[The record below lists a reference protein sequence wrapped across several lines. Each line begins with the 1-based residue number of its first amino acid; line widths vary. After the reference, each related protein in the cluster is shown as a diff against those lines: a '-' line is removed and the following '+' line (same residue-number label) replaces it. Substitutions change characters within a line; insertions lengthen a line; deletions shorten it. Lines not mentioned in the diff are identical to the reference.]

1 MKTKIDK
8 YMTVREF
15 AEQELDKYDITRYAI
30 NTYSDGVVKVFRS
43 KSGLITSK
51 FANYRINLRDVAI
64 EDADGRPAVCLY
76 LADFVSLTRWR

>member
-1 MKTKIDK
+1 MGNRVDK

-15 AEQELDKYDITRYAI
+15 VEQEADKYDITRYAI

-43 KSGLITSK
+43 TRTLMTSK

-76 LADFVSLTRWR
+76 LADYPSLTRWR

>member
-1 MKTKIDK
+1 MGNRVDK

-15 AEQELDKYDITRYAI
+15 VEQEADKYDITRYAI

-43 KSGLITSK
+43 TRTLMTSK

-76 LADFVSLTRWR
+76 LADYQSLTRWR